1 MRCSDFEK
9 RLGAF
14 LNGDLAAAER
24 EAALMHLEN
33 CSECRQT
40 TQIARGDMDLEPE
53 RSRGDFVSAV
63 LELTSGATCQHAR
76 RHLCDFV
83 DGVLTCE
90 YSRVVAGHLQT
101 CSECSALFV
110 ALTELAEV
118 LPEMAL
124 LKPDHSFTDDVLALT
139 ISSPEEVCRTPHP
152 VWRFLE
158 TIFQRPRFSW
168 EAAYVGTLLIMAI
181 WGGVATPPVTDGS
194 SQTLAS
200 TQISLRR
207 LAYDFQRSLPEQWFR
222 ERTER
227 INREITGKYIVWKR
241 NAGYTISYVRQEL
254 AELPLDSG
262 QYLKLKAGK
271 ALTVASNH
279 LEDFWEKFPLDYE
292 ANDNPPNK

>member
-1 MRCSDFEK
+1 
-9 RLGAF
+9 
-14 LNGDLAAAER
+14 
-24 EAALMHLEN
+24 
-33 CSECRQT
+33 
-40 TQIARGDMDLEPE
+40 MDLEPE

-124 LKPDHSFTDDVLALT
+124 LKPDPSFTDDVLAFT
-139 ISSPEEVCRTPHP
+139 ISSPEEVCRAPHP

-181 WGGVATPPVTDGS
+181 WGGVAKPPVADGS

-207 LAYDFQRSLPEQWFR
+207 LADDFQKSLPEQWIR

-227 INREITGKYIVWKR
+227 INREVTGKYVDWKR
-241 NAGYTISYVRQEL
+241 NAGNSIFFLRQQLTEF
-254 AELPLDSG
+254 PVKSG
-262 QYLKLKAGK
+262 EYLRLKAGK
-271 ALTVASNH
+271 ALTVASTH
-279 LEDFWEKFPLDYE
+279 FEDFWGKFPLDYE
-292 ANDNPPNK
+292 VNDNPANK